1 MKRRTLITALGA
13 ATLTAHPSLRAQGA
27 YPQKPVTLVVPSAP
41 GGTTDF
47 TARLIGEG
55 LSRALGQPVVIDNKA
70 GGAGNIGNQ
79 FVAKAKPDGH
89 TLLVA
94 YSGYQ
99 VGNPHLFANA
109 GWDPLKDFTP
119 VAMLTRAPQVI
130 VVNANLKANTLAE
143 LVAFA
148 KANPGKLNYASSGNG
163 SIQHIA
169 GELFKQLTGTFIT
182 HIPYRG
188 AGPAVQD
195 LIGGQVELFMTTP
208 ASVVQHVK
216 SGKLKALAVSSNTRW
231 LHCPRCPPPWRPAS
245 RASRWTPGLRS
256 TDLPA
261 CPPTW
266 CSGSAAKSTRS
277 WRRQKSSGG
286 QKRRAPRLNRWAPH
300 SWATTPARSWTTGA
314 RSSRRR
320 RFRPNDLSPDRSP
333 DAFDLHAV
341 HQSCQ
346 RPFKANDES
355 VTQEMTD
362 QTGALRP
369 AP

>member
-1 MKRRTLITALGA
+1 MQRRTFMTSLGA
-13 ATLTAHPSLRAQGA
+13 AAWAAHPAARAQGS
-27 YPQKPVTLVVPSAP
+27 YPQRPITLVVPSAP

-47 TARLIGEG
+47 TARLIGDA
-55 LSRALGQPVVIDNKA
+55 LSRALGQPVIVDNKP

-99 VGNPHLFANA
+99 VGNPHLFPNA
-109 GWDPLKDFTP
+109 GWDPIKDFAP

-130 VVNANLKANTLAE
+130 VTKANLQAKTLAE

-195 LIGGQVELFMTTP
+195 LMGGQVDLFITTP
-208 ASVVQHVK
+208 ASVVQQVK
-216 SGKLKALAVSSNTRW
+216 AGKLKALAVTSSTRLAALPQVPTAVEAGLKGFTLDSW
-231 LHCPRCPPPWRPAS
+231 FALYGPA
-245 RASRWTPGLRS
+245 G
-256 TDLPA
+256 LPA
-261 CPPTW
+261 EVVQTLHTEIGKILSMPETRRKAEESGTSVEQMSPTQL
-266 CSGSAAKSTRS
+266 AEFTRKELDY
-277 WRRQKSSGG
+277 WGKVIKSS
-286 QKRRAPRLNRWAPH
+286 KITA
-300 SWATTPARSWTTGA
+300 
-314 RSSRRR
+314 
-320 RFRPNDLSPDRSP
+320 
-333 DAFDLHAV
+333 
-341 HQSCQ
+341 
-346 RPFKANDES
+346 E
-355 VTQEMTD
+355 
-362 QTGALRP
+362 
-369 AP
+369 